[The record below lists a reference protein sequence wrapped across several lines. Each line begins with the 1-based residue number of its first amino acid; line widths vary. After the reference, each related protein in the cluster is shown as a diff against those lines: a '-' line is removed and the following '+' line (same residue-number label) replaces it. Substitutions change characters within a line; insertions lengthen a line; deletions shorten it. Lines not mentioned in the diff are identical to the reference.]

1 MCTALIGPN
10 DVAFGQAGRL
20 IRRIGQEEGTQPRRQ
35 VDDDIHTGIPDT
47 VDGFLEQL
55 RAATAFARLGVANVN
70 VHAGGPRP
78 RRLAARRSDFR
89 RGNREGGV
97 FAVERS
103 VSGHSAGEAYLSI
116 SWVHTYVLAF
126 TFLPKSPRPSGRS
139 SHAWIGRR
147 SSRETRP

>member
-20 IRRIGQEEGTQPRRQ
+20 IRRIGQEEGAQTRRQ

-70 VHAGGPRP
+70 VHDSGPRP
-78 RRLAARRSDFR
+78 PRLAPPRTDFR
-89 RGNREGGV
+89 RTTP
-97 FAVERS
+97 A
-103 VSGHSAGEAYLSI
+103 
-116 SWVHTYVLAF
+116 
-126 TFLPKSPRPSGRS
+126 
-139 SHAWIGRR
+139 GRR
-147 SSRETRP
+147 FPLEPSF